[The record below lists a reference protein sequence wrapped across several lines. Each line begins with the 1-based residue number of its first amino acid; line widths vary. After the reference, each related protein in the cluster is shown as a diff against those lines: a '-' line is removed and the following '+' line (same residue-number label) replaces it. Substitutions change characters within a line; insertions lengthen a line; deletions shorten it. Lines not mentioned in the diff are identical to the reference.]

1 MALADIERH
10 TVSLVLPEPLLYDVD
25 AAARAIDVSPRLVR
39 RLIAD
44 GELPTVRIGRLVR
57 VRVSDLQTYVD
68 AHRSGVSN

>member
-1 MALADIERH
+1 M
-10 TVSLVLPEPLLYDVD
+10 SLVLPEPLLYDVD